1 MGYLLALDAGTS
13 SMRGGIWDHTGV
25 LLWMHQAAY
34 RVRSAQGGRV
44 EQDPRSFLSALEE
57 IAAAAGACC
66 REHGIELAG
75 VGLASQRSSLIAVD
89 ENGGALRDAI
99 MWQDKRSEPLCAAV
113 DERYDPYAVCGMRP
127 TPVYTGPKIL
137 WLRQNEPDVFM
148 SAYKFLGVHEYLLH
162 RMTGRFVTD
171 ESVASRSCMLDLY
184 TRRWSPRLLEAFGA
198 PPEKLCEIVPPGA
211 ICGETAPDFT
221 ALLGQPRALPVVSA
235 GGDQQCAALGLGVT
249 RACALSINCG
259 TGAYVAAQAQSPVL
273 DPRKDVICNC
283 SALPGAYVLEASTMA
298 SGMVYDWFV
307 HAVCQSTD
315 YQSADAGAAAS
326 PPGAGGVLALPDLMG
341 RGMPAWDGAA
351 RGVFYNI
358 GFHTTRGDLARAVL
372 EGLAAGLCAC
382 VELMRAAGVDPAE
395 AVCSGGLS
403 KSPLFVQILADMT
416 GLKIQ
421 TPRVCEATLRGV
433 WASSAAALSP
443 RRRDWSRLQKS
454 ERGAPAPVRRA
465 RHQAAWL
472 PAWKRVRLIRGRADE
487 KRWYGGI
494 VNGQSG

>member
-13 SMRGGIWDHTGV
+13 SMRGGIWDHTGA

-184 TRRWSPRLLEAFGA
+184 TRRWSPHR
-198 PPEKLCEIVPPGA
+198 
-211 ICGETAPDFT
+211 D
-221 ALLGQPRALPVVSA
+221 
-235 GGDQQCAALGLGVT
+235 
-249 RACALSINCG
+249 
-259 TGAYVAAQAQSPVL
+259 
-273 DPRKDVICNC
+273 
-283 SALPGAYVLEASTMA
+283 
-298 SGMVYDWFV
+298 
-307 HAVCQSTD
+307 
-315 YQSADAGAAAS
+315 
-326 PPGAGGVLALPDLMG
+326 
-341 RGMPAWDGAA
+341 
-351 RGVFYNI
+351 
-358 GFHTTRGDLARAVL
+358 
-372 EGLAAGLCAC
+372 
-382 VELMRAAGVDPAE
+382 
-395 AVCSGGLS
+395 
-403 KSPLFVQILADMT
+403 
-416 GLKIQ
+416 
-421 TPRVCEATLRGV
+421 
-433 WASSAAALSP
+433 SSHE
-443 RRRDWSRLQKS
+443 D
-454 ERGAPAPVRRA
+454 
-465 RHQAAWL
+465 
-472 PAWKRVRLIRGRADE
+472 
-487 KRWYGGI
+487 
-494 VNGQSG
+494 